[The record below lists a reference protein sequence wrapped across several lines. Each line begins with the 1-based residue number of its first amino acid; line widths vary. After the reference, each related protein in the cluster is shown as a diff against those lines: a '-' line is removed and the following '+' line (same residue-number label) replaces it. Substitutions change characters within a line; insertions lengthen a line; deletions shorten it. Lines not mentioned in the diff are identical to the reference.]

1 MDKLAEKICK
11 HKKLILVISG
21 ILLVLSFI
29 GNFLTKVNYD
39 ILVYLPKDIE
49 TIKGQDILTDDFD
62 MGSYSVAVAENLSNK
77 QILDLEKKIKNVKGV
92 NKVVSLYDAIG
103 TIIPMEMLPNEV
115 TEKLHKDDTDLL
127 FITFY
132 GSTSSEETIDAVK
145 EIRNITSGSVRLGGM
160 SSMVLDTMELSNKE
174 ILIYVVIAVALCIV
188 VLEFSLDS
196 YLVPILLLLNIG
208 CAIIFNLGS
217 NVF

>member
-103 TIIPMEMLPNEV
+103 TIIPMEMLPVEV
-115 TEKLHKDDTDLL
+115 TE
-127 FITFY
+127 
-132 GSTSSEETIDAVK
+132 
-145 EIRNITSGSVRLGGM
+145 
-160 SSMVLDTMELSNKE
+160 
-174 ILIYVVIAVALCIV
+174 
-188 VLEFSLDS
+188 
-196 YLVPILLLLNIG
+196 
-208 CAIIFNLGS
+208 
-217 NVF
+217 